1 MWLPSGSRREW
12 DIKLKNCNG
21 KIFKERSLMF
31 NYIFMLI
38 MFAIT
43 QIIGIIICFNYGNM
57 NLLFYIAVIGTL
69 NYILYKTL
77 RF

>member
-1 MWLPSGSRREW
+1 MRSYNS
-12 DIKLKNCNG
+12 

-43 QIIGIIICFNYGNM
+43 QIAGVVICFNYGNADI
-57 NLLFYIAVIGTL
+57 LFYVAVICGL
-69 NYILYKTL
+69 NYILYKAL